1 MRHVRVDGGEDVVEE
16 VEIRLRGPQ
25 EGKGSRKGRGRGR
38 RKGRGRVKEGSRK
51 GQGRVKKGLK
61 DGSEL
66 AEARRLVA
74 GTREGDAR
82 ALPAGQ
88 VDA

>member
-1 MRHVRVDGGEDVVEE
+1 MNGCIIVVSMWSTSILTRAGMRLTNAWKRTKALREQSRSRTCGRERGTEE
-16 VEIRLRGPQ
+16 G
-25 EGKGSRKGRGRGR
+25 
-38 RKGRGRVKEGSRK
+38 VKEG
-51 GQGRVKKGLK
+51 VK